1 MKYFQSSPSRLWFSK
16 LLSDEI
22 FIDTYRYLH
31 PDQREAYT
39 CWETLTGAR
48 LNNYGVRIDYIIC
61 DGKVSKS
68 YLIDCQ
74 HRTEIESSDHC
85 PVIAE
90 FNFQM
95 KDRLLA
101 KPPTICT
108 KFWPEFKGT
117 QMKLSQFVVKTKRV
131 REEECSIDEE
141 K

>member
-1 MKYFQSSPSRLWFSK
+1 M
-16 LLSDEI
+16 
-22 FIDTYRYLH
+22 
-31 PDQREAYT
+31 
-39 CWETLTGAR
+39 
-48 LNNYGVRIDYIIC
+48 NNYGVRIDYIIC

-85 PVIAE
+85 PIMAE
-90 FNFQM
+90 FNFQL

-101 KPPTICT
+101 KPPSICT

-117 QMKLSQFVVKTKRV
+117 QMKLNQFIVKTKRI
-131 REEECSIDEE
+131 REEESLIDEE